1 MIPACPSLM
10 FLLLLLVFCLFVFK
24 KGYIWLTISSKI
36 CVWGLYVLFYTCR
49 LSLWILKNFA
59 VSWRLCGR
67 GGCIVIRFQS
77 WCNPLWLTGLKEP
90 TRKLTLG
97 GWVISAYANCTPSK
111 IPQGLILREGSSV
124 LAWHDLVWEAQIA
137 SARFTSEQ
145 IPPTP
150 VLLRSNFCLK
160 YFPRLPVAYF
170 CYRVNDFNQTE
181 RASAAQVQHISF
193 HRHLHAWC
201 THILFRKKVT

>member
-1 MIPACPSLM
+1 MLPYGTGICNYALFESGSDKSDESPWYQHVLALC
-10 FLLLLLVFCLFVFK
+10 FCCCCWFFVCLFLKRVISDWLFLRKFVFEACMFCFT
-24 KGYIWLTISSKI
+24 LVS
-36 CVWGLYVLFYTCR
+36 R

-137 SARFTSEQ
+137 SARFTSE
-145 IPPTP
+145 
-150 VLLRSNFCLK
+150 
-160 YFPRLPVAYF
+160 
-170 CYRVNDFNQTE
+170 
-181 RASAAQVQHISF
+181 
-193 HRHLHAWC
+193 
-201 THILFRKKVT
+201 